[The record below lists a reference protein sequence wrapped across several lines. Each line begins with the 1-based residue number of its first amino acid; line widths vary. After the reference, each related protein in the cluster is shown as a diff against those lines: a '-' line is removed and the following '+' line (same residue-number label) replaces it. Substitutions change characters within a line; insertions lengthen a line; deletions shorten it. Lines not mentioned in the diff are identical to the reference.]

1 MGQNIGR
8 RRMSAAPVKILVIDG
23 EAPIRRL
30 LRMGFSTHGYE
41 IIDAPNGRVAIE
53 LLAQKPDLITLDL
66 NLPDIPGFELLKV
79 IRMRAETIP
88 IVVLSGRD
96 DGASKVQAFDLGAD
110 DYVTKPFGMDE
121 FFARVR
127 VALRHQL
134 QVHGERSIFRVNDL
148 SVDLVRR
155 IVKVGQRDV
164 NLSPKE
170 YDLLRVLV
178 QHAGQALT
186 REFLLGK
193 LWSSFTDA
201 QYLRVYVR
209 HLRQKIEVD
218 PERPQYVLTEAGVGY
233 RLRAP
238 APIARETQTHT

>member
-1 MGQNIGR
+1 
-8 RRMSAAPVKILVIDG
+8 MSAASVKILVIDG

-30 LRMGFSTHGYE
+30 LRTGFSTQGYE

-66 NLPDIPGFELLKV
+66 DLPDIPGFELLKV

-88 IVVLSGRD
+88 IVVLCGRD

-121 FFARVR
+121 VFARVR

-134 QVHGERSIFRVNDL
+134 HAHGERSIFRVNDL

-164 NLSPKE
+164 DLSPKE

-193 LWSSFTDA
+193 LWSCFTDA

-218 PERPQYVLTEAGVGY
+218 PERPQYVLTEAGFGY

-238 APIARETQTHT
+238 VPIARETQTHT

>member
-1 MGQNIGR
+1 
-8 RRMSAAPVKILVIDG
+8 MSAAAVKIVVIDG

-30 LRMGFSTHGYE
+30 LRMGFSTKGYE

-134 QVHGERSIFRVNDL
+134 HVHGERSIFRVNDL

-155 IVKVGQRDV
+155 IV
-164 NLSPKE
+164 NLSPILSRRAANCE
-170 YDLLRVLV
+170 GRSQRFRASGSWRYSGFSIN
-178 QHAGQALT
+178 ASIASGN
-186 REFLLGK
+186 
-193 LWSSFTDA
+193 SSA
-201 QYLRVYVR
+201 QYRALPNTCLRRNCASWRMMGWSAGPFSQRYRLGWTTRSPTRQRSYVR
-209 HLRQKIEVD
+209 S
-218 PERPQYVLTEAGVGY
+218 
-233 RLRAP
+233 
-238 APIARETQTHT
+238 